1 MTIISASLDEESV
14 KALDSITESLDLKG
28 RSEAARFCIRTAVAE
43 LKTMEKFQGPVE
55 GVMVMVHESH
65 GDHWVNMIQHK
76 YEDIIKTQLHSHLQ
90 NRMCLEVMII
100 SGDGAV
106 LQDMMHDVH
115 SVGEAKYMKFV
126 RSL

>member
-1 MTIISASLDEESV
+1 MAIISTSLDEESIT
-14 KALDSITESLDLKG
+14 ALDSITESLDLKG
-28 RSEAARFCIRTAVAE
+28 RSEAARFCIRSAVAE
-43 LKTMEKFQGPVE
+43 LKKMEEFEGPVE

-100 SGDGAV
+100 SGDGRM
-106 LQDMMHDVH
+106 LQEMMHDVH
-115 SVGEAKYMKFV
+115 SVGGAKYMKFV